1 MQRRKQRCTGDRER
15 RLSEREKKTKMVVV
29 ANSRI
34 ELIKLFAKK
43 IYYEAVKK
51 KKGKKKKA

>member
-1 MQRRKQRCTGDRER
+1 
-15 RLSEREKKTKMVVV
+15 MVVV

-34 ELIKLFAKK
+34 ELKKLFAKK

-51 KKGKKKKA
+51 KKGKKKKKSLKTEKKANSV